1 MTATPID
8 QESPRIVIESVVPEI
23 DCGRFPIK
31 RTLGE
36 DVVVEADIFA
46 DGHDVLAAVLLY
58 RHLDET
64 GWREAPLEELVNDRW
79 RGRFPVDRLGRYVYT
94 LRAWVD
100 PFATWR
106 RDLAKKV
113 EAGVEVDVDLRVG
126 AALVAEVLK
135 RASGRRKTAL
145 RALAA
150 TLSGGTVKDRRAS
163 GDSATQARRIE
174 ATLEHRI
181 EAALDPALADL
192 MAEHPDLE
200 GATTYPRELE
210 VVVDPV
216 RARFGAWYEFFPRSC
231 VEDDPQVDHATLN
244 HCHSR
249 LEYVAGMGF
258 DVVYLPPIHPIGHR
272 HRKGPNNTTEIAPDD
287 PGSPWAIGS
296 EAGGHDAVDPRLG
309 TLADVRAF
317 IVRAEELGMQVALDL
332 AYQCSPD
339 HPWVAEHPDWFRRR
353 PDGTVQYAENPP
365 KKYEDIFP
373 IDFDTPDREGLWREL
388 ARIVFFWIDQG
399 VRIFRVD
406 NPHTKPFAFWEWL
419 IGTVKTQHPDIIF
432 LAEAFTRPKVMYQL
446 AKLGFTQSYTYF
458 TWRNTKWELT
468 EYFTELTRTQ
478 AAEFFRPNLWPNTP
492 DILGAYLQAGGRPA
506 FAIRLILAAT
516 LGANYGIYGPAFE
529 LLEHEPREPGSEEY
543 RDSEKYQVRRW
554 DLHHPDSLRPV
565 ITLVNSCRRENRALQ
580 SDRGLH
586 FHGVDNDRLICFSKR
601 APEDENVVIVV
612 VSLDPYQTQRGWV
625 HLDLDALSLE
635 PDVPFQ
641 VHDLLSGGHYLWQ
654 GPHNYVELDPHTLPA
669 HIFRVKHH
677 VRTEKDFSYYV

>member
-23 DCGRFPIK
+23 ECGRFPIK

-64 GWREAPLEELVNDRW
+64 GWRRAPLEELVNDRW
-79 RGRFPVDRLGRYVYT
+79 RGRFTVDRLGRYVYT

-163 GDSATQARRIE
+163 GGSATQARRIE

-287 PGSPWAIGS
+287 PGSPWAIGC
-296 EAGGHDAVDPRLG
+296 L
-309 TLADVRAF
+309 L
-317 IVRAEELGMQVALDL
+317 
-332 AYQCSPD
+332 
-339 HPWVAEHPDWFRRR
+339 
-353 PDGTVQYAENPP
+353 
-365 KKYEDIFP
+365 
-373 IDFDTPDREGLWREL
+373 
-388 ARIVFFWIDQG
+388 
-399 VRIFRVD
+399 
-406 NPHTKPFAFWEWL
+406 
-419 IGTVKTQHPDIIF
+419 
-432 LAEAFTRPKVMYQL
+432 
-446 AKLGFTQSYTYF
+446 YT
-458 TWRNTKWELT
+458 
-468 EYFTELTRTQ
+468 
-478 AAEFFRPNLWPNTP
+478 
-492 DILGAYLQAGGRPA
+492 
-506 FAIRLILAAT
+506 
-516 LGANYGIYGPAFE
+516 
-529 LLEHEPREPGSEEY
+529 
-543 RDSEKYQVRRW
+543 
-554 DLHHPDSLRPV
+554 
-565 ITLVNSCRRENRALQ
+565 
-580 SDRGLH
+580 
-586 FHGVDNDRLICFSKR
+586 
-601 APEDENVVIVV
+601 
-612 VSLDPYQTQRGWV
+612 
-625 HLDLDALSLE
+625 
-635 PDVPFQ
+635 
-641 VHDLLSGGHYLWQ
+641 
-654 GPHNYVELDPHTLPA
+654 
-669 HIFRVKHH
+669 
-677 VRTEKDFSYYV
+677 

>member
-1 MTATPID
+1 MTATPIH
-8 QESPRIVIESVVPEI
+8 QESPRIVIESVAPEI

-46 DGHDVLAAVLLY
+46 DGHDVLSAVLLY

-64 GWREAPLEELVNDRW
+64 GWRETPLEELVNDRW
-79 RGRFPVDRLGRYVYT
+79 RGRFTVDRLGRYVYT

-126 AALVAEVLK
+126 AALVADALK
-135 RASGRRKTAL
+135 CASGRRKTAL
-145 RALAA
+145 RALAT
-150 TLSGGTVKDRRAS
+150 TLAGGTVKDRRAS
-163 GDSATQARRIE
+163 GDSATQAPRIG
-174 ATLEHRI
+174 AALERRI

-192 MAEHPDLE
+192 MAEHPDL
-200 GATTYPRELE
+200 GRATTYPRELE

-231 VEDDPQVDHATLN
+231 VEDDPRQEHATLN
-244 HCHSR
+244 ACHSR
-249 LEYVAGMGF
+249 LEYVADMGF
-258 DVVYLPPIHPIGHR
+258 DVVYLPPIHPIGQS
-272 HRKGPNNTTEIAPDD
+272 HRKGPNNTTGVAADD

-296 EAGGHDAVDPRLG
+296 AVGGHDAVDPRLG

-317 IVRAEELGMQVALDL
+317 IGRAEELGLQVALDL

-339 HPWVAEHPDWFRRR
+339 HPWVTEHPDWFRRR

-365 KKYEDIFP
+365 KKYEDIYP
-373 IDFDTPDREGLWREL
+373 IDFDTSDREGLWREL

-406 NPHTKPFAFWEWL
+406 NPHTKPFAFWKWL
-419 IGTVKTQHPDIIF
+419 IGTVKAEHPDIIF
-432 LAEAFTRPKVMYQL
+432 LAEAFTRPKVMYRL

-478 AAEFFRPNLWPNTP
+478 VAEFFRPNLWPNTP
-492 DILGAYLQAGGRPA
+492 DILSAYLQTGERPA
-506 FAIRLILAAT
+506 FVIRLILAAT
-516 LGANYGIYGPAFE
+516 LGANYGVYGPAFE

-543 RDSEKYQVRRW
+543 RNSEKYQVRRW
-554 DLHHPDSLRPV
+554 DLRHPDSLRPV
-565 ITLVNSCRRENRALQ
+565 ITLVNRCRRENRALQ
-580 SDRGLH
+580 SDRGLR

-601 APEDENVVIVV
+601 APDEENVVIVV
-612 VSLDPYQTQRGWV
+612 VNLDPYQTQSGWV
-625 HLDLDALSLE
+625 DLDLDALSLD
-635 PDVPFQ
+635 PDAPFQ
-641 VHDLLSGGHYLWQ
+641 VHDLLSGAHYLWQ
-654 GPHNYVELDPHTLPA
+654 GPHNFVELDPHTLPA
-669 HIFRVKHH
+669 HLFRVKRH